1 MCKKTKKLQDF
12 RANKFTLC
20 RKPKKKTQNA
30 SQYSTFQQNQ
40 NLAIHEELTNPTASF
55 LAKTIKKL
63 HNNRNSYLENTV
75 TKTKRERERDKEL
88 LTLLNHGSWRISVP
102 RL

>member
-1 MCKKTKKLQDF
+1 MCKKPKKLQDF

-20 RKPKKKTQNA
+20 RKPNKKTQNA

-63 HNNRNSYLENTV
+63 QNNRISYLENTV
-75 TKTKRERERDKEL
+75 TKTKREREIK
-88 LTLLNHGSWRISVP
+88 NC
-102 RL
+102 